1 MRAAFASR
9 IGTRAA
15 EAKTL
20 HEISVPPICC
30 PRPARRP
37 SWPCIRTGVAQ
48 GRCLRCGQRWDARRL
63 DTSAGL
69 SPRTVPFAT
78 ARIGRCCEVARPSD
92 GLAKCFLGSRQDRGP
107 GNRVRRLAHREFGH
121 VWIRAV
127 QETAAQS
134 DLQQPAVRSMK
145 WVGDFSRLESTTWR
159 WWPRFV
165 PDGTACS
172 PGSNWFERSRT
183 PRERPAQRLTLF

>member
-48 GRCLRCGQRWDARRL
+48 GRCPKVRAAVGRPPTRHISGA
-63 DTSAGL
+63 
-69 SPRTVPFAT
+69 VP
-78 ARIGRCCEVARPSD
+78 
-92 GLAKCFLGSRQDRGP
+92 
-107 GNRVRRLAHREFGH
+107 AHRNDL
-121 VWIRAV
+121 RPLAS
-127 QETAAQS
+127 AA
-134 DLQQPAVRSMK
+134 AAK
-145 WVGDFSRLESTTWR
+145 
-159 WWPRFV
+159 
-165 PDGTACS
+165 
-172 PGSNWFERSRT
+172 
-183 PRERPAQRLTLF
+183 